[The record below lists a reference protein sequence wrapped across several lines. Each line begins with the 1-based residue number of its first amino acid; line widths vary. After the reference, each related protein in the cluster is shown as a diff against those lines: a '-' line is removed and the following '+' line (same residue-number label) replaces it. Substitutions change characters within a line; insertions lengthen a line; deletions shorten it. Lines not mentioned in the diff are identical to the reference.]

1 MDPSVYKSASKIKCP
16 VCNHKFIPAYYHL
29 EKIDYVL
36 ENNHHNFKIMKHKTS
51 NGDLKPKNLVRKSW
65 ITSCPKCFYILR
77 FAAELG
83 KKRFLN
89 GDSSRFHLKEF
100 KENDK
105 WFNYEFESI
114 KQPVNELATL
124 NKKYLEIVQIKILDA
139 LDGLNLF
146 KWGKLYKKWISDL
159 SIDSFKFLIRFCYK
173 FDNYC
178 NELNEW
184 ASTQGIEYKIETLNF
199 SDDLKE
205 IMVKIE
211 KLRLDTMNNNHEL
224 NKKDEDVLRKA
235 FLKLMF
241 ELVYDRLK
249 DLELDQLYLVEFYD
263 DYDREILIKNVEK
276 YIENYI
282 EGNLGLGNEL
292 ENFMRTLFRK
302 LSLPPPSESQYHY
315 KVKQIITNIFKK

>member
-315 KVKQIITNIFKK
+315 KVKQIIANIFKK